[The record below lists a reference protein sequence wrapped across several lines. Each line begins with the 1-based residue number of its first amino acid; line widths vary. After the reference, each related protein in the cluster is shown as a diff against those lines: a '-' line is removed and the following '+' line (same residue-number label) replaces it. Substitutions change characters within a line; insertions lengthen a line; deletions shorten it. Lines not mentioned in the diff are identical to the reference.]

1 MQVGGVRGKWGVRVS
16 MCAYLQR
23 DAVEALR
30 KYLQVCFVQVG
41 RMTRAVLDAVNEVS
55 SIAVVW
61 IEVGHMARAVLDADS
76 KVSRIMHRS

>member
-41 RMTRAVLDAVNEVS
+41 RM
-55 SIAVVW
+55 
-61 IEVGHMARAVLDADS
+61 ARAVLDADCNATS
-76 KVSRIMHRS
+76 IMYRF